1 MSEEDFFPNTTEL
14 MQRIQHI
21 ATLPQEVLE
30 REGLE
35 IGGALIKVTSQC
47 QIMSRQLS
55 ELFAT
60 LLNQVPRDVRM
71 ALLEGWNAEQARLA
85 ELVKSISSETDY
97 CMPCDCADTRPHDS
111 ECGGR
116 DCWCHEPPVQDWED
130 PQWDIEIGT

>member
-47 QIMSRQLS
+47 QIMSRQLA

-60 LLNQVPRDVRM
+60 LMEQVPVDTRSELLVR
-71 ALLEGWNAEQARLA
+71 WNRVQA
-85 ELVKSISSETDY
+85 ELRQSILLATE
-97 CMPCDCADTRPHDS
+97 
-111 ECGGR
+111 G
-116 DCWCHEPPVQDWED
+116 
-130 PQWDIEIGT
+130 EIGNGPGTDTKY